1 MGAVSKTT
9 VSNSI
14 LSTVCKRRP
23 IHKASSIP
31 GIVFFNCSNISF
43 VLSTS
48 KENSNKGAVVAI
60 GEDVKSIKIG
70 DTVLFN
76 LGAGV
81 SYSTSS
87 DDYKILSEKDV
98 LGKILGE

>member
-1 MGAVSKTT
+1 MEIQPFGDRVVVK
-9 VSNSI
+9 I
-14 LSTVCKRRP
+14 LLTETKVGGLLVTP
-23 IHKASSIP
+23 
-31 GIVFFNCSNISF
+31 
-43 VLSTS
+43 TS
-48 KENSNKGAVVAI
+48 KENSNKGEVVAI

-76 LGAGV
+76 LGTGL

-87 DDYKILSEKDV
+87 NDYRILNEKDV